1 MFPRLRHTLLV
12 SLALTSPLAAADWW
26 NPAWSQRQPVTL
38 DAGPDA
44 AALTGP
50 VESIPVLVRL
60 HDGNFRFDLAN
71 GDGADLRFVSAD
83 GKNVFPHQVEKYDGL
98 LNEAFVW
105 VRVPSVDPAAKSTVH
120 LYYGGGDPAVAAPD
134 STTTWGSDQNL
145 VYHFD
150 ERGTPPADSSAN
162 GNHAEAAAATADGAI
177 IGSALRLMGID
188 PLVIPASD
196 SLAWTQGQ
204 DLTWSAWVR
213 PAVLQTGAILFSR
226 GEGDAGFRLLLDQ
239 GVPFL
244 ETAGSRSPAGEP
256 VAATTWF
263 HLAVVSEGGNLRL
276 IVNGEPYSSLAGTLP
291 ALDGP
296 LALGGPVPGT
306 AAIPGTEP
314 FNGEIDELRI
324 AGAARSDDWIRFSA
338 INQGAT
344 EAAQRSLFLGE
355 VEGDAAEKPKSEML
369 EHVMLFGDIAN
380 NMMFDGW
387 IAVGVCILMII
398 VGWTVAAKKWAYLN
412 SIHKGTEEF
421 LKLWKRLS
429 YDLTAIDH
437 ADDESVRSFGGKAD
451 PASIALVEKSPLY
464 QIYHIGSEEIR
475 HRLARDKERTKGLS
489 GRSIQAIR
497 AALDAGLVRAQH
509 KLTNGLVYLTIS
521 IAGGPYVG
529 LLGTVVGVMITFAI
543 IAKSGEVEV
552 NSIAPGIASAL
563 LATVAGLV
571 VAIPALFIY
580 SYLNGR
586 IKNTIAEMHVFID
599 EFVAKMA
606 EFYPPEGENSPYSP
620 APAPVSSPP
629 SPAPVVPAV
638 SQPGAVNSSGAPA
651 LG

>member
-1 MFPRLRHTLLV
+1 MFFPKLNRQAIALLL
-12 SLALTSPLAAADWW
+12 LATPAAAADWW
-26 NPAWSQRQPVTL
+26 NAGWMQRQPVTI

-44 AALTGP
+44 AALSAP
-50 VESIPVLVRL
+50 VEDMPVLVRL

-71 GDGADLRFVSAD
+71 GDGSDFRFVTSD
-83 GKNVFPHQVEKYDGL
+83 GKTVLSHQIEKYDGL

-105 VRVPSVDPAAKSTVH
+105 VNVPALDPAGKTTLH
-120 LYYGGGDPAVAAPD
+120 LYYGGGDPAVAASDPAGTWNPD
-134 STTTWGSDQNL
+134 HVL
-145 VYHFD
+145 VLHFD
-150 ERGTPPADSSAN
+150 ERGSPPADATEH
-162 GNHAEAAAATADGAI
+162 GNHAETAASTADGAI
-177 IGSALRLMGID
+177 IGSAMRLMGTD
-188 PLVIPASD
+188 PLVIPASE
-196 SLAWTQGQ
+196 SLAWNQGQ
-204 DLTWSAWVR
+204 DLTWSAWIR
-213 PAVLQTGAILFSR
+213 PAVLQSGAVVFSR
-226 GEGDAGFRLLLDQ
+226 GEGESGFRVLLDQ
-239 GVPFL
+239 GVPQV
-244 ETAGSRSPAGEP
+244 EIAGTRSAAGEP
-256 VAATTWF
+256 VAVTAWT
-263 HLAVVSEGGNLRL
+263 HLAVVSGEGNLQL
-276 IVNGEPYSSLAGTLP
+276 FVNGEAYSTLAATLP

-296 LALGGPVPGT
+296 LSIGGPGT
-306 AAIPGTEP
+306 PGTEP

-324 AGAARSDDWIRFSA
+324 SSVARGDDWIRFSA
-338 INQGAT
+338 IQQGAT
-344 EAAQRSLFLGE
+344 EAAQRTLFLGE
-355 VEGDAAEKPKSEML
+355 VEGDAAVKPRSEML

-398 VGWTVAAKKWAYLN
+398 VGWTVAARKFAYLN

-429 YDLTAIDH
+429 SDLTSIDH
-437 ADDESVRSFGGKAD
+437 ADDQSVRSFGGNAD
-451 PASIALVEKSPLY
+451 PTAMALVEKSPLY

-475 HRLARDKERTKGLS
+475 HRLERDKERTKGLS

-606 EFYPPEGENSPYSP
+606 EFYPPEGEMSPHSPTP
-620 APAPVSSPP
+620 APISTPP
-629 SPAPVVPAV
+629 SPAPVIPLA
-638 SQPGAVNSSGAPA
+638 SQPGAITPAGEPA